1 MSNGIDPVEQ
11 WLLDPTTTLEDIER
25 VANSDEDISED
36 TPVRPGSES

>member
-25 VANSDEDISED
+25 IANSEDESED
-36 TPVRPGSES
+36 TNL